1 MARCRRQVR
10 PWIELERRGARHR
23 ASKVHPTPTCTF
35 PPAPPD
41 PIPHLHPAHHLY
53 PSHLSPTHLL
63 GCCAELMRHR
73 LVLPDERLKVLV
85 CRAQLGTCVVQIAA
99 SGAQAVQ
106 RRRQLHTCSGGVR
119 RQRNKAL
126 IRMCE
131 CMLKR
136 IKCAVQRTAMCSGG
150 VRHHRTQMQSR
161 CVDGLMQGTAM
172 CSNGVRHHSDTVTC
186 KRSRF
191 LCAIPPS
198 PPPGHRTWSLSEA
211 DSCCLSWTWLSACAR
226 RPSAMFSA
234 LAVSAS

>member
-23 ASKVHPTPTCTF
+23 ASIVHPTPTSTF

-73 LVLPDERLKVLV
+73 LVLPDERLQVLM
-85 CRAQLGTCVVQIAA
+85 CGAQLGTCVVQIAA

-106 RRRQLHTCSGGVR
+106 RRRQLCKQRSNVALDLVSRCAGGS
-119 RQRNKAL
+119 
-126 IRMCE
+126 
-131 CMLKR
+131 
-136 IKCAVQRTAMCSGG
+136 VQRTAMCSGE
-150 VRHHRTQMQSR
+150 
-161 CVDGLMQGTAM
+161 
-172 CSNGVRHHSDTVTC
+172 VRHHSDAVTC

-191 LCAIPPS
+191 LCAIPP
-198 PPPGHRTWSLSEA
+198 RTWSLSEA

>member
-23 ASKVHPTPTCTF
+23 ASIVHPTPTCTF
-35 PPAPPD
+35 PPPPPD
-41 PIPHLHPAHHLY
+41 PIPHLHPAHHRLHLY
-53 PSHLSPTHLL
+53 PSHPSHLSPTHLL

-73 LVLPDERLKVLV
+73 LVLPDERLQVLV
-85 CRAQLGTCVVQIAA
+85 GRAQLGTRVVQIAA
-99 SGAQAVQ
+99 GGAQAVP
-106 RRRQLHTCSGGVR
+106 RRRQLCKQRSNVALDLVSRCAGGS
-119 RQRNKAL
+119 
-126 IRMCE
+126 
-131 CMLKR
+131 
-136 IKCAVQRTAMCSGG
+136 VQRTAMCSGE
-150 VRHHRTQMQSR
+150 
-161 CVDGLMQGTAM
+161 
-172 CSNGVRHHSDTVTC
+172 VRHHSDTVTC
-186 KRSRF
+186 KKSRF